1 MSSSSTKMAAVD
13 KGIMDDKISYI
24 GVIPVL
30 LDISFSFYASMF
42 TSPFRGQK
50 GAITYRRAVFY
61 AALREVISGFSVA
74 EGQKFTPN
82 TDKVYRSIAKSK
94 GWKAHTVDFKNGG
107 KGHWLGHSNAK
118 YVMLYIHG
126 GGYIS
131 AATPGHLKYQF
142 ALQKQLRKLG
152 HDFSILSLSYTLA
165 PKAVYPTQINQA
177 AAALRYL
184 VFDQKRDP
192 STIIIAGDS
201 AGGNLVTAILSHI
214 AHPHPQL
221 APLDL
226 GGRLGGAVMISPWIS
241 FSTSDP
247 SFKENAKSDILTTS
261 GLDRASNTYIGP
273 GGRHDNYT
281 EPVRAPPQWWAPVT
295 DVVDEILI
303 WGGGGEILIDSIRR
317 FAANL
322 KAGFQLAEQ
331 KDSAPVEAKTTTE
344 HANGEV
350 KTTTEHA
357 NGDSKTT
364 TEHANGDAKT
374 TTEHANGEAEKHD
387 SVSATPPFGTPRES
401 PSAEPILP
409 DDSKPAPPDAEEKA
423 LDSQRK
429 ERAKFVESPRM
440 AHEEM
445 ILDYILRMRGKKKR
459 HGARAIEVW
468 MDNLMKEG

>member
-1 MSSSSTKMAAVD
+1 MGAVD
-13 KGIMDDKISYI
+13 EGIMDDKISYI

-30 LDISFSFYASMF
+30 LDISFSFYTSMF

-61 AALREVISGFSVA
+61 AALREVVSGFSVA
-74 EGQKFTPN
+74 EGQKFVPN

-131 AATPGHLKYQF
+131 AATPGHMKYQF

-177 AAALRYL
+177 VAALRYL
-184 VFDQKRDP
+184 VIDQKRDP

-201 AGGNLVTAILSHI
+201 AGGNLVTAILSHL

-247 SFKENAKSDILTTS
+247 SFKENAKSDLITVS
-261 GLDRASNTYIGP
+261 ALDRASNTYIGP

-281 EPVRAPPQWWAPVT
+281 EPVRAPPEWWAPVR

-322 KAGFQLAEQ
+322 KAGFQLPGQ
-331 KDSAPVEAKTTTE
+331 KGSAPVEAAT
-344 HANGEV
+344 A
-350 KTTTEHA
+350 
-357 NGDSKTT
+357 
-364 TEHANGDAKT
+364 
-374 TTEHANGEAEKHD
+374 TEHANGEAEKHN
-387 SVSATPPFGTPRES
+387 SINATPPFKTPRES
-401 PSAEPILP
+401 TSAEPIVP
-409 DDSKPAPPDAEEKA
+409 TNANPAPPDDEEKA
-423 LDSQRK
+423 LNLQSK
-429 ERAKFVESPRM
+429 ERVKFVESPRM

-445 ILDYILRMRGKKKR
+445 IIDYILRMRGKKKR
-459 HGARAIEVW
+459 HGAKAIEVW
-468 MDNLMKEG
+468 MDNLMKMK